1 MQNSKSE
8 NLKLFYFLKSI
19 TSLGDVR
26 IRRIA
31 EKFNNLGHL
40 FSSDLQTLK
49 SIDGISE
56 KTLREVE
63 SAVNKSNVFE
73 ESYLKLLEKLEKSN
87 IKVTTIFDENY
98 PQNLKN
104 IYDAPVIL
112 YYYGNMS
119 ESDRY
124 SIGIVGTRTPSDYGR
139 KVCRDLSKE
148 LANRG
153 LPVVSGLAIGIDSI
167 AHNSC
172 LESGG
177 ITYAVLGSG
186 VDNLYPPDNKHLYE
200 RIKETG
206 AVISE
211 FEIGSKAE
219 KVNFPRRNRVVSG
232 ISLGTL
238 IVESRIKGGSLI
250 TAEFALDQ
258 NRELF
263 AVPGNITAK
272 NSDGCNN
279 LIKKGYAKLVSS
291 VDDIISEF
299 NIQISDLV
307 NTKSNKIPDTEQKEM
322 NVFEQKIYNVLND
335 TEPTNIDKICELTE
349 LNISDCLVNLLTM
362 EFKGLVSQLPG
373 KYFLK
378 QK

>member
-73 ESYLKLLEKLEKSN
+73 ESYLKLLEKLKKSN

-322 NVFEQKIYNVLND
+322 NVFEQKIYNALND
-335 TEPTNIDKICELTE
+335 TEPTSIDKICELTE

>member
-73 ESYLKLLEKLEKSN
+73 QSYLKLLEKLEKSN

-322 NVFEQKIYNVLND
+322 NVFEQKIYNALND

>member
-31 EKFNNLGHL
+31 AKFNNLGHL
-40 FSSDLQTLK
+40 FTSDLQTLK

-291 VDDIISEF
+291 ADDIISEF

-322 NVFEQKIYNVLND
+322 NVFEQKIYNALND
-335 TEPTNIDKICELTE
+335 TEPTSIDKICELTE